1 MAYRWRDTESD
12 RLRWQISDRGIH
24 WEFRMERNDPVRQF
38 AAYRESADA
47 FHRHCEQSP
56 GRRTL
61 EWKLGRAVALRSHL
75 GFDPRARPNGR
86 GSVFVLGVGRGIPAS
101 ARNGGT
107 MRDKIDAFISLL
119 RVRPLSHSKTGRNT
133 MRKLLTF

>member
-12 RLRWQISDRGIH
+12 RLRRQVPDRGIH

-56 GRRTL
+56 GRRTV
-61 EWKLGRAVALRSHL
+61 EWKLGRAVALRSYL
-75 GFDPRARPNGR
+75 GPDPRARQDDHGR
-86 GSVFVLGVGRGIPAS
+86 FQIDPARPRIDLRAQA
-101 ARNGGT
+101 AR
-107 MRDKIDAFISLL
+107 RA
-119 RVRPLSHSKTGRNT
+119 RP
-133 MRKLLTF
+133 